1 VVGFFAFVISADA
14 PSALMA
20 AIAWSFATRK
30 RVAPS
35 SDFFLKFL
43 ILSTPGQMS
52 TLIMSTLIMSTLI
65 ISTLILPGSGKNL
78 DCVSQD

>member
-1 VVGFFAFVISADA
+1 
-14 PSALMA
+14 MA

-30 RVAPS
+30 RVAPR

-43 ILSTPGQMS
+43 ILSTLILP
-52 TLIMSTLIMSTLI
+52 TLIL
-65 ISTLILPGSGKNL
+65 STLILSTLILRGPGNNL